1 MPMGG
6 ALLVVFAIGLTV
18 GLVGRFVLPS
28 RHGLVEVIRRKPS
41 GLFAALWRDVEMRWE
56 MGAGVLGSLGGYV
69 LGRFADAQTGFG
81 ATTARWA
88 LAVAGAVVMVGISIA
103 SEVIE
108 RGRFTRRV
116 EARR

>member
-1 MPMGG
+1 MGG
-6 ALLVVFAIGLTV
+6 ALLVVLGIGLSV

-28 RHGLVEVIRRKPS
+28 RHGLVQVIRREPRA
-41 GLFAALWRDVEMRWE
+41 LFGALWRDVEMRWE
-56 MGAGVLGSLGGYV
+56 LGAGVLGSLGGYV

-81 ATTARWA
+81 ATPARWT
-88 LAVAGAVVMVGISIA
+88 LAVVGAVVMVGISIA